1 MVPAMLILVSN
12 DDGIYAE
19 GIQVL
24 AETLKKI
31 ARVIVVAP
39 DREKSAASHSLTL
52 HRPLRILETKKNFYA
67 VTGTPADCV
76 NLGVNEIL
84 DRKKPD
90 LIVSGVNH
98 GGNLGDDVHYS
109 GTVSAALEGAMMG
122 IASIAVSLVLRDGR
136 PYFKPA
142 ANFAAKLAKR
152 VLKEGLPKG
161 IVLNV
166 NVPNLPQH
174 SLKGYAYC
182 KLGKRNYSDI
192 IVEKLDPRKKKYYW
206 IGGDEIG
213 YENIPGSD
221 CNAILERK
229 ISITPIKVDMTDYP
243 FLEKI
248 RSWKV

>member
-1 MVPAMLILVSN
+1 MLLLVSN

-19 GIQVL
+19 GIRVL

-31 ARVIVVAP
+31 GRVIVVAP

-52 HRPLRILETKKNFYA
+52 HRPLRIANIKKNFYA
-67 VTGTPADCV
+67 VSGTPTDCI
-76 NLGVNEIL
+76 NLGINEIL
-84 DRKKPD
+84 DRKRPD
-90 LIVSGVNH
+90 LVVSGINH

-122 IASIAVSLVLRDGR
+122 IPSIAVSLVARDDR
-136 PYFKPA
+136 LHFRPA
-142 ANFAAKLAKR
+142 ANFAAKLAKMVVKHR
-152 VLKEGLPKG
+152 LPPG

-166 NVPNLPQH
+166 NVPNFPQT
-174 SLKGYAYC
+174 SLKGYAFC
-182 KLGKRNYSDI
+182 KLGKRNYSNI
-192 IVEKLDPRKKKYYW
+192 IEEKLDPRKKKYYW
-206 IGGDEIG
+206 IGGDEVG

-229 ISITPIKVDMTDYP
+229 ISITPLKVDMTDYP

-248 RSWKV
+248 RTWKI

>member
-1 MVPAMLILVSN
+1 MLILVSN
-12 DDGIYAE
+12 DDGIYAD
-19 GIQVL
+19 GIQIL

-31 ARVIVVAP
+31 ARVVVVAP

-52 HRPLRILETKKNFYA
+52 HRPLRILEVKKNYFA

-122 IASIAVSLVLRDGR
+122 IPSIAVSLVLRDGK

-142 ANFAAKLAKR
+142 ANFAAKLARR

-166 NVPNLPQH
+166 NAPNLPQ
-174 SLKGYAYC
+174 SKLKGHVFC

-248 RSWKV
+248 RSWKVT

>member
-1 MVPAMLILVSN
+1 MLILVSN

-52 HRPLRILETKKNFYA
+52 HRPLRILETKKNFFA

-122 IASIAVSLVLRDGR
+122 IPSIAVSLVLRDGR

-142 ANFAAKLAKR
+142 ANFAAKLAKQ
-152 VLKEGLPKG
+152 VFKEGLPKG

-174 SLKGYAYC
+174 SLKGHAYC

>member
-1 MVPAMLILVSN
+1 MLILVSN

-31 ARVIVVAP
+31 ARIVVVAP

-52 HRPLRILETKKNFYA
+52 HRPLRISNIKKNYYA
-67 VTGTPADCV
+67 VSGTPTDCIS
-76 NLGVNEIL
+76 LGVNEIL
-84 DRKKPD
+84 QRKRPD
-90 LIVSGVNH
+90 LIVSGINH

-109 GTVSAALEGAMMG
+109 GTVSAAIEGAMMG
-122 IASIAVSLVLRDGR
+122 IPAIAVSLVARDDR
-136 PYFKPA
+136 LHFKPA
-142 ANFAAKLAKR
+142 ANFAAKLAKM
-152 VLKEGLPKG
+152 VQHHGLPPG

-166 NVPNLPQH
+166 NVPNLTERQM
-174 SLKGYAYC
+174 KGYVVA

-206 IGGDEIG
+206 IGGDEVG
-213 YENIPGSD
+213 YSNIPGSD
-221 CNAILERK
+221 CNAILEKK
-229 ISITPIKVDMTDYP
+229 ISITPLKVDMTDYP

-248 RSWKV
+248 REWKI

>member
-1 MVPAMLILVSN
+1 MLILVSN
-12 DDGIYAE
+12 DDGVYAE

-31 ARVIVVAP
+31 ARVVVVAP

-52 HRPLRILETKKNFYA
+52 HRPLRIVQVKKNIYG

-84 DRKKPD
+84 DRKKPN

-122 IASIAVSLVLRDGR
+122 VPSIAVSLVLRDGK

-142 ANFAAKLAKR
+142 ALFAAKLARK

-166 NVPNLPQH
+166 NAPNLPQ
-174 SLKGYAYC
+174 SKLKGYAYC
-182 KLGKRNYSDI
+182 KLGKRNYSDV

-221 CNAILERK
+221 CNAILEKK

>member
-1 MVPAMLILVSN
+1 MLILVSN

-24 AETLKKI
+24 ADTLKKI
-31 ARVIVVAP
+31 ARVVVVAP

-52 HRPLRILETKKNFYA
+52 HRPLRIIEVKKNYYG
-67 VTGTPADCV
+67 VTGTPADCIG
-76 NLGVNEIL
+76 LGVNEIL
-84 DRKKPD
+84 HRKRPD
-90 LIVSGVNH
+90 LIISGINH

-122 IASIAVSLVLRDGR
+122 IPSIAVSLVLRDGH

-142 ANFAAKLAKR
+142 ANFAAKLAKL
-152 VLKEGLPKG
+152 VHKEGLPKG

-166 NVPNLPQH
+166 NVPNLPQ
-174 SLKGYAYC
+174 SKLKGYAYG

-192 IVEKLDPRKKKYYW
+192 IIEKLDPRKKKYYW

-221 CNAILERK
+221 CNAILEKK
-229 ISITPIKVDMTDYP
+229 IAITPIKVDMTDYP

-248 RSWKV
+248 RTWKV

>member
-1 MVPAMLILVSN
+1 MLILVSN

-31 ARVIVVAP
+31 ARVVVVAP

-52 HRPLRILETKKNFYA
+52 HRPLRILNIKKNYYG
-67 VTGTPADCV
+67 VTGTPTDCI
-76 NLGVNEIL
+76 NLGINMVCKPK
-84 DRKKPD
+84 RPD
-90 LIVSGVNH
+90 LIISGINH

-109 GTVSAALEGAMMG
+109 GTVSAALEGAIMG
-122 IASIAVSLVLRDGR
+122 IPSIAVSLVSRFDR
-136 PYFKPA
+136 PIFKPA
-142 ANFAAKLAKR
+142 ANFAAKLAKV
-152 VLKEGLPKG
+152 VLKNKLPPG

-166 NVPNLPQH
+166 NVPNVHQNR
-174 SLKGYAYC
+174 LKGYAYC
-182 KLGKRNYSDI
+182 KLGKRNYGDV

-206 IGGDEIG
+206 IGGDEVG

-229 ISITPIKVDMTDYP
+229 ISITPLKVDMTDYP

-248 RSWKV
+248 RTWKI